1 LDKINEII
9 SICRLI
15 LADIEPLDKEN
26 IQTIMELAQEI
37 KSES

>member
-1 LDKINEII
+1 MNKIDEII

-26 IQTIMELAQEI
+26 IEAIRDLALEI